1 MVGSAF
7 CFNGSLPP
15 TSINLCCST
24 DPQALNGPCVFVRLC
39 VGLSVWVCLCVS
51 EEEENDE
58 GEKKSKLVLQMEKR
72 EKKERNGKL
81 IK

>member
-1 MVGSAF
+1 MVDFAF

-15 TSINLCCST
+15 TSINLHCST
-24 DPQALNGPCVFVRLC
+24 DPQALNGSCIFVRLC
-39 VGLSVWVCLCVS
+39 VGLSMWVCLCVS

>member
-1 MVGSAF
+1 MH
-7 CFNGSLPP
+7 
-15 TSINLCCST
+15 
-24 DPQALNGPCVFVRLC
+24 LC
-39 VGLSVWVCLCVS
+39 VGSSVWVCLYVS